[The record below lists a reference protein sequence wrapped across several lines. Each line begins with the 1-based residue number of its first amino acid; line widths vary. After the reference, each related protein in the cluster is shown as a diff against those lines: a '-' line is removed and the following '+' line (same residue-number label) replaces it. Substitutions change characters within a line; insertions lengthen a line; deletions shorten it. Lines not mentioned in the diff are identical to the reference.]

1 MPTHVCFTKLLRE
14 EKFTRHRKFIL
25 RSAEFLLEL
34 HFLFSKQRLCILFE
48 YFVTLGSL
56 VEWKLE
62 FWRFIKGMRGH
73 YPEKHVF
80 GEYIERR
87 GKESLWKK
95 NSSSMRL
102 AFILDSMLSYTRK
115 NNNLHIKKKKS
126 SSRYLKSCLV
136 ALFSYWV
143 NHSTLCTTDS
153 VPETFLVHNFFFH
166 AHKNLSCG

>member
-25 RSAEFLLEL
+25 RAAEFLLEL

-115 NNNLHIKKKKS
+115 NNNLHIKNRRLVISKVAWS
-126 SSRYLKSCLV
+126 HCFLIEWTIALFVRQTAYLKLSLCIT
-136 ALFSYWV
+136 FSFML
-143 NHSTLCTTDS
+143 TKT
-153 VPETFLVHNFFFH
+153 
-166 AHKNLSCG
+166 